1 MKKFYLFS
9 SLSFLSRQ
17 NAGIIGRVYA
27 RNPKEM
33 ATDGEVEQNALLR
46 GIIASVVAGTGTELT
61 QGAGGDVAQLI
72 AAAMTQLGQNIASLQ
87 EGSEL
92 DESQNTIGAESE
104 LPAETHVHGE
114 DIPFNPEVARFE
126 EEDTSVG
133 GASSQDE
140 EKPAKAKP
148 ICVKL
153 SIEKRKRIIAMR
165 KEGKKCKEIAK
176 EVGVSVS
183 GAEKVWERFLAT
195 GKVHDRKPS
204 EYAGRPRKSVTF
216 SQVLLRA
223 GIIVNLLR
231 IYH

>member
-1 MKKFYLFS
+1 
-9 SLSFLSRQ
+9 
-17 NAGIIGRVYA
+17 
-27 RNPKEM
+27 M

-46 GIIASVVAGTGTELT
+46 CIASVVAGTGTELP

-72 AAAMTQLGQNIASLQ
+72 AAAMTQLGQNIANLQ

-92 DESQNTIGAESE
+92 DESQNIISAESE
-104 LPAETHVHGE
+104 LSAGAHVHGE
-114 DIPFNPEVARFE
+114 DIPFNPEVAGFE
-126 EEDTSVG
+126 EDGTSMG

-140 EKPAKAKP
+140 EKPGKSKP

-176 EVGVSVS
+176 ELGVSVS
-183 GAEKVWERFLAT
+183 GAQKVWERFLAT

-216 SQVLLRA
+216 SQVLSFLM
-223 GIIVNLLR
+223 L
-231 IYH
+231 

>member
-1 MKKFYLFS
+1 
-9 SLSFLSRQ
+9 
-17 NAGIIGRVYA
+17 
-27 RNPKEM
+27 M

-46 GIIASVVAGTGTELT
+46 CIASVVAGTGTELS

-72 AAAMTQLGQNIASLQ
+72 AAAMTQLGQNIANLQ

-92 DESQNTIGAESE
+92 DESQNTISAESE
-104 LPAETHVHGE
+104 LSAGTHVHGE
-114 DIPFNPEVARFE
+114 NIPFNPEMARFE

-140 EKPAKAKP
+140 EKPGKPKP

-176 EVGVSVS
+176 ELGVSVS
-183 GAEKVWERFLAT
+183 GAQKVWERFLAT

-216 SQVLLRA
+216 SQVLFINNNMTVMDF
-223 GIIVNLLR
+223 IIDVNL
-231 IYH
+231 

>member
-1 MKKFYLFS
+1 
-9 SLSFLSRQ
+9 
-17 NAGIIGRVYA
+17 
-27 RNPKEM
+27 M

-46 GIIASVVAGTGTELT
+46 GILASVVAGTGTELP

-72 AAAMTQLGQNIASLQ
+72 AAAMTQLGQNIVNLHV
-87 EGSEL
+87 GGEL
-92 DESQNTIGAESE
+92 NESQNTMGTESE
-104 LPAETHVHGE
+104 LSAGTNVQSE
-114 DIPFNPEVARFE
+114 DIQFNPEVAGLE
-126 EEDTSVG
+126 EELVG
-133 GASSQDE
+133 VASSQDE

-153 SIEKRKRIIAMR
+153 SIEKRKRIIALR
-165 KEGKKCKEIAK
+165 KEGKKCKEISK

-216 SQVLLRA
+216 SQVLF
-223 GIIVNLLR
+223 
-231 IYH
+231 

>member
-1 MKKFYLFS
+1 
-9 SLSFLSRQ
+9 
-17 NAGIIGRVYA
+17 
-27 RNPKEM
+27 M

-46 GIIASVVAGTGTELT
+46 GIIASVVAGAGTELP

-72 AAAMTQLGQNIASLQ
+72 AAAMTQLGQNIANLQ

-92 DESQNTIGAESE
+92 DESQNTIGVESE
-104 LPAETHVHGE
+104 LSAGTHVQGGT

-140 EKPAKAKP
+140 EKPAKGKP

-165 KEGKKCKEIAK
+165 KEGKKSKEIAK

-216 SQVLLRA
+216 SQVLFIFNMSGNNRESQ
-223 GIIVNLLR
+223 
-231 IYH
+231 

>member
-1 MKKFYLFS
+1 
-9 SLSFLSRQ
+9 
-17 NAGIIGRVYA
+17 
-27 RNPKEM
+27 M

-46 GIIASVVAGTGTELT
+46 GIIASVVAGTGTDLP

-92 DESQNTIGAESE
+92 DESQNSIGAESE
-104 LPAETHVHGE
+104 LPAGTHVRVHGE

-165 KEGKKCKEIAK
+165 KEGKKCKDIAK

-223 GIIVNLLR
+223 EIIVNLL
-231 IYH
+231 

>member
-1 MKKFYLFS
+1 
-9 SLSFLSRQ
+9 
-17 NAGIIGRVYA
+17 
-27 RNPKEM
+27 M

-46 GIIASVVAGTGTELT
+46 GIIASVVAGAGTELP

-72 AAAMTQLGQNIASLQ
+72 AAAMTQLGQNIANLQ

-92 DESQNTIGAESE
+92 EESQNTIGVESE
-104 LPAETHVHGE
+104 LSAGTINVQGGTE
-114 DIPFNPEVARFE
+114 IPFNPEVARFE

-140 EKPAKAKP
+140 EKPAKGKP

-165 KEGKKCKEIAK
+165 KEGKKSKEIAK

-216 SQVLLRA
+216 SQVLFIFNMSGNNRESQ
-223 GIIVNLLR
+223 
-231 IYH
+231 

>member
-1 MKKFYLFS
+1 
-9 SLSFLSRQ
+9 
-17 NAGIIGRVYA
+17 
-27 RNPKEM
+27 M

-46 GIIASVVAGTGTELT
+46 GIIASVVAGTGTELP
-61 QGAGGDVAQLI
+61 QGAGGEVAQLI
-72 AAAMTQLGQNIASLQ
+72 AAAMTQLGQNIVNLHV
-87 EGSEL
+87 GGEL
-92 DESQNTIGAESE
+92 DESQNTMGAESE
-104 LPAETHVHGE
+104 LSAGANVQGQGE
-114 DIPFNPEVARFE
+114 DIQFNPEVAGLE
-126 EEDTSVG
+126 EEQVG

-140 EKPAKAKP
+140 EKPAPAKAKP

-165 KEGKKCKEIAK
+165 KEGKKCKEISK

-216 SQVLLRA
+216 SQVPF
-223 GIIVNLLR
+223 
-231 IYH
+231 

>member
-1 MKKFYLFS
+1 
-9 SLSFLSRQ
+9 
-17 NAGIIGRVYA
+17 
-27 RNPKEM
+27 M
-33 ATDGEVEQNALLR
+33 ATDGELEQNALLR
-46 GIIASVVAGTGTELT
+46 GIIASVMAGTGTELS

-72 AAAMTQLGQNIASLQ
+72 AAAMTQLGQNFASLQ

-92 DESQNTIGAESE
+92 DESHNTIGAESQ
-104 LPAETHVHGE
+104 PSAGSGTHGE
-114 DIPFNPEVARFE
+114 NNQFNPEVARFE

-133 GASSQDE
+133 GGSSQDE
-140 EKPAKAKP
+140 DKPAKAKP

-153 SIEKRKRIIAMR
+153 SIEKRKRIVAMR

-216 SQVLLRA
+216 SQVLSQA
-223 GIIVNLLR
+223 EIIRICCEFVNFNR
-231 IYH
+231 